1 MKADKYIE
9 SKSISQICD
18 DILSLLEN
26 KEISYL
32 LVHTHGHYSDNEDPI
47 IQFSYCSENL
57 RGRARTLRTIY
68 RYKKEYIGEV
78 IKKLLEAKELSE
90 TLHIKPLFDNDLVI
104 HSIHNNGVLFIST
117 DLIDHIVSRDDD
129 DIYATIYF
137 KNYANIDIEVF
148 EKSFLEKVLEESGR
162 YDLLI

>member
-1 MKADKYIE
+1 MVAEKYIE
-9 SKSISQICD
+9 STSIVQICR
-18 DILSLLEN
+18 DIHDLIKD
-26 KEISYL
+26 KEISYM

-57 RGRARTLRTIY
+57 RGRPRTLRTRY

-90 TLHIKPLFDNDLVI
+90 TLHIKPLFDNDFGTC
-104 HSIHNNGVLFIST
+104 SIHGSGILFIST
-117 DLIDHIVSRDDD
+117 DSIDHIVSRDDD

-137 KNYANIDIEVF
+137 KNYANIDIEMS
-148 EKSFLEKVLEESGR
+148 EKSFLEKILEESGR